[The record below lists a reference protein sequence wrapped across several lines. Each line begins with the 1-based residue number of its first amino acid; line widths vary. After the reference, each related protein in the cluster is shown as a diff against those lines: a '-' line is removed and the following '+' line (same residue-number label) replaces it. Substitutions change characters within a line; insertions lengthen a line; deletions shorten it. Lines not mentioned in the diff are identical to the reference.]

1 TVKFTLRY
9 PQLCKTIGVKPPQ
22 CILLYAPP
30 GTDKTLIARAMAN
43 EPGAFLSLI
52 HGSEIMSKLAGEFES
67 NLRKAF
73 EEAKKNSRAI
83 IFIDELDAIAP
94 KHKIKYGIV
103 QHSFVSQLL
112 TLMDGLK
119 QCSHVIVMAA
129 TNRPDSVDPAL
140 CRFGRFDLEV
150 DIGIPDDG
158 GREEILHIHTKNM
171 KLGDDVNFSQIA

>member
-1 TVKFTLRY
+1 IETTPSPYCTVVQDTVIHCEGDSIKREEEEISLNEIGYDDIGSVRKQLIEIKKTVKFTLRY

-73 EEAKKNSRAI
+73 EEAKK
-83 IFIDELDAIAP
+83 
-94 KHKIKYGIV
+94 
-103 QHSFVSQLL
+103 
-112 TLMDGLK
+112 
-119 QCSHVIVMAA
+119 
-129 TNRPDSVDPAL
+129 
-140 CRFGRFDLEV
+140 
-150 DIGIPDDG
+150 
-158 GREEILHIHTKNM
+158 
-171 KLGDDVNFSQIA
+171 